1 MSRLMPR
8 GMKVGA
14 VSLWLLLVLS
24 EKPMYGYEVIRE
36 LEKRFSGYW
45 KPKTGTIYPAIQ
57 KLEQNGLVTS
67 HIDFPDELP
76 DRKHYALTEKGHE
89 ELSQSMTYWTKMSE
103 VLENYREVHES
114 IARYRTQTNGKELA
128 KILTGL
134 GSGFKD
140 GKIELLEFFPV
151 EKKITLEPT
160 EPLKFKFLYA
170 KENQKLEIHM
180 EVEWMPKVSMAP
192 VQDKSS

>member
-1 MSRLMPR
+1 MPR